1 MQPQVLLLAK
11 LDGDMNVAEERMFSF
26 VSYLKD
32 GKVGQSILRNTCYNI
47 CLQGLAIVASVVE
60 GNVLERLQAA
70 YKSQR
75 EAMQRNETQGF
86 AQVITSD
93 SVQAGVAYLIQG
105 AGLGALRHNTV
116 VIGFPERWRET
127 ESDTWFVQSIR
138 IASSLHLAVVIP
150 RNISQFP
157 TTKDVMRGTIDVWWI
172 VHDGGMLLLLALML
186 HEDKV
191 WKNCKIRVFTVARVC
206 IHDPA

>member
-1 MQPQVLLLAK
+1 M
-11 LDGDMNVAEERMFSF
+11 
-26 VSYLKD
+26 
-32 GKVGQSILRNTCYNI
+32 
-47 CLQGLAIVASVVE
+47 ASVVE

-172 VHDGGMLLLLALML
+172 VHDGGILLLLAFML
-186 HEDKV
+186 QKDKV

-206 IHDPA
+206 IHGPA